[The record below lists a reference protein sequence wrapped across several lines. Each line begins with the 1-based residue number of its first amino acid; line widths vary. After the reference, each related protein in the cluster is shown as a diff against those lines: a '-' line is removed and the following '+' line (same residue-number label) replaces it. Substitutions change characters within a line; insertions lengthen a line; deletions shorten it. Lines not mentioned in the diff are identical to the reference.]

1 MRIWMSFL
9 LWLGSI
15 ILNRRLRSIMKE
27 CLRRC
32 MCLLK
37 VMLCAYLIYI
47 AYRTW
52 ETGVSACVR
61 FEPHGERSERRLTAR
76 LDIVKP
82 EKAR

>member
-1 MRIWMSFL
+1 MDT
-9 LWLGSI
+9 GKI

-76 LDIVKP
+76 LEIVKP
-82 EKAR
+82 EKVR